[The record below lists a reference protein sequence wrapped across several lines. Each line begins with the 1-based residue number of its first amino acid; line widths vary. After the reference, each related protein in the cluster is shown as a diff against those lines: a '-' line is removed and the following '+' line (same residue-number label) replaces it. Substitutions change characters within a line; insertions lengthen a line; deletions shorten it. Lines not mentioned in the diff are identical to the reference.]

1 MFEALKE
8 FDTEL
13 FLFINGLHQPW
24 LDQAMFYM
32 TKAVFWIPVYI
43 VLLYLIAKTY
53 SWKIMLWSLLAIAVV
68 ITLSDRISV
77 ELFKEVFLRYR
88 PTKNLVIGPIVHTV
102 NDYRGGMYGFVSS
115 HAANFFGITTF
126 VVLLLRRQYP
136 KIVPILVLWASFIC
150 YTRVYLG
157 VHYPSDVVAGSLLG
171 ATIGFLVYKLFKHL
185 VLKQQ

>member
-13 FLFINGLHQPW
+13 FLFLNGLHQPW
-24 LDQAMFYM
+24 LDQAMYYM

-53 SWKIMLWSLLAIAVV
+53 GWKIMLWSLLGIALVV
-68 ITLSDRISV
+68 TLSDRISV

-88 PTKNLVIGPIVHTV
+88 PTKNIILGPIVHTV
-102 NDYRGGMYGFVSS
+102 NNYRGGMYGFVSS
-115 HAANFFGITTF
+115 HATNFFGITTF
-126 VVLLLRRQYP
+126 VALLLRKKYP
-136 KIVPILVLWASFIC
+136 KIVPILVLWASLIC

-157 VHYPSDVVAGSLLG
+157 VHYPSDILVGSLLG
-171 ATIGFLVYKLFKHL
+171 ATIGFSVYKLFKYL
-185 VLKQQ
+185 VLKER